1 LPGAGTNGASLARF
15 VSSVALP
22 QQELAYGM
30 GRQML
35 GRGLVA
41 PVNADTFGRVLVP
54 RIRVT
59 DGSVKMTIGNKTVSR
74 VSQAALASA
83 VVLLAGCVAAPPP
96 RPDYPPPPPD
106 KPVTDLYAYP
116 QNNQAPDQQERDRYE
131 CNNWAVRQTGFDPS
145 GPNVPP
151 HDRYRVVAAGPP
163 PGSGTAVGAFTGA
176 ILGALI
182 AGPRDAGAGL
192 VGGAIAGGVLG
203 TAAEQQ
209 QRADAEQQAENI
221 NDARDARAVAAM
233 DARASNY
240 RRALSACLEGRGYTV
255 K

>member
-1 LPGAGTNGASLARF
+1 
-15 VSSVALP
+15 
-22 QQELAYGM
+22 
-30 GRQML
+30 
-35 GRGLVA
+35 
-41 PVNADTFGRVLVP
+41 
-54 RIRVT
+54 
-59 DGSVKMTIGNKTVSR
+59 MTIHNKTVSR
-74 VSQAALASA
+74 VSLAALAFA
-83 VVLLAGCVAAPPP
+83 VVLLAGCVTEPPP
-96 RPDYPPPPPD
+96 RSNYPPPPPPD

-116 QNNQAPDQQERDRYE
+116 QNNQTPDQQERDRYE

-176 ILGALI
+176 VLGALI
-182 AGPRDAGAGL
+182 AGPRNAGAGL
-192 VGGAIAGGVLG
+192 IGGAIAGGVVG

-209 QRADAEQQAENI
+209 QRADAEVEAQSI
-221 NDARDARAVAAM
+221 NDARDAHTVAAM

>member
-1 LPGAGTNGASLARF
+1 
-15 VSSVALP
+15 
-22 QQELAYGM
+22 
-30 GRQML
+30 
-35 GRGLVA
+35 
-41 PVNADTFGRVLVP
+41 
-54 RIRVT
+54 
-59 DGSVKMTIGNKTVSR
+59 MTICNKTVSR
-74 VSQAALASA
+74 VSLAALASA

-96 RPDYPPPPPD
+96 RPNYPPPPPD

-116 QNNQAPDQQERDRYE
+116 QNNQSPDQQERDRYE

-151 HDRYRVVAAGPP
+151 HDRYRVVAVGPS

-176 ILGALI
+176 VLGALI

-192 VGGAIAGGVLG
+192 IGGAIAGGVIG

-209 QRADAEQQAENI
+209 QRAEAEQQAQNY

-240 RRALSACLEGRGYTV
+240 RRALSACLEGRGYSV